1 MSVLAWQGRSF
12 LAWLLWSVVWAF
24 LGVYM
29 LIYYL
34 PYYWVHDVNAGATH
48 YWSILPSDYYRGLWP
63 EWPTWLSQP
72 LSWLLFA
79 IAKLLHAVGL
89 RPSYA
94 NLDHWLVFLRAL
106 PGLLFLPGLLYG
118 LWTARWFDRW
128 FIALFI
134 LPVFVGAA
142 QERYL
147 LAISPLLVFW
157 GVQAW
162 ERSARCVFF
171 KVCGLSGMKS

>member
-1 MSVLAWQGRSF
+1 MT
-12 LAWLLWSVVWAF
+12 WLLLSLLWAL

-48 YWSILPSDYYRGLWP
+48 YWGILPSDFYSGLWH
-63 EWPTWLSQP
+63 EWPIWLSQP
-72 LSWLLFA
+72 LSWFLFA
-79 IAKLLHAVGL
+79 VAKLMHAVGL

-94 NLDHWLVFLRAL
+94 NLDYWLVMLRSL

-118 LWTARWFDRW
+118 LWTAHRFEKWFVV
-128 FIALFI
+128 LFM
-134 LPVFVGAA
+134 LPVFVGAT

-147 LAISPLLVFW
+147 LAISPLLVLW

-162 ERSARCVFF
+162 ERSVRWVFLKF
-171 KVCGLSGMKS
+171 SSWGGGTP